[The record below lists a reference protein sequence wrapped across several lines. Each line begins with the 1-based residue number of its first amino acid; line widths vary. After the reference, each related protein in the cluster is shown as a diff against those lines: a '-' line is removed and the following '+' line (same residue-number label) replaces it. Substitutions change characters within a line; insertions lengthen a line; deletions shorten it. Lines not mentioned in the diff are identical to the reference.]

1 MLRAL
6 RSLDP
11 WLPPFLLMGAIYYLS
26 AQPDLNSGLGIVD
39 LIGRKFVHG
48 ALYAVLWFL
57 WWRVLRTALTEERA
71 TAAAFAIAVG
81 YAATDEYHQT
91 FIQGRHGAVEDVAID
106 AAGAALAIAAWLV
119 LRRRTRRQ
127 ELAERV

>member
-6 RSLDP
+6 RRLDP

-39 LIGRKFVHG
+39 LIGRKFVHA
-48 ALYAVLWFL
+48 ALYALLWFL

-71 TAAAFAIAVG
+71 AAAAFAVAVG
-81 YAATDEYHQT
+81 YAATDEFHQT
-91 FIQGRHGAVEDVAID
+91 FIQGRHGAVQDVAID
-106 AAGAALAIAAWLV
+106 AAGAALAVAAWLV

-127 ELAERV
+127 ELAERA

>member
-6 RSLDP
+6 RRLDP
-11 WLPPFLLMGAIYYLS
+11 WVPPFLLMGTIYYLS

-39 LIGRKFVHG
+39 LIGRKFVHAG
-48 ALYAVLWFL
+48 LYALLWFL
-57 WWRVLRTALTEERA
+57 WWRVLRTALSEERA
-71 TAAAFAIAVG
+71 AAAAFAVAVG

-91 FIQGRHGAVEDVAID
+91 FIQGRHGAVQDVAID

>member
-6 RSLDP
+6 RRLDP

-39 LIGRKFVHG
+39 LIGRKFVHA
-48 ALYAVLWFL
+48 ALYALLWFL
-57 WWRVLRTALTEERA
+57 WWRLLRTAVTEERA
-71 TAAAFAIAVG
+71 AAAAFAVAVG

-91 FIQGRHGAVEDVAID
+91 FIQGRHGAIQDVAID

>member
-6 RSLDP
+6 RRLDP

-39 LIGRKFVHG
+39 LIGRKFVHA
-48 ALYAVLWFL
+48 ALYALLWFL

-71 TAAAFAIAVG
+71 AAASFAVAVG

-106 AAGAALAIAAWLV
+106 AAGAALAVAAWLV

>member
-6 RSLDP
+6 RRLDP

-39 LIGRKFVHG
+39 LIGRKFVHA
-48 ALYAVLWFL
+48 ALYALLWFL

-71 TAAAFAIAVG
+71 AAAAFAVAVG

-91 FIQGRHGAVEDVAID
+91 FIQGRHGAVQDVAID
-106 AAGAALAIAAWLV
+106 AAGAALAVAAWLV
-119 LRRRTRRQ
+119 LRRRARRQ

>member
-6 RSLDP
+6 RRLDP

-39 LIGRKFVHG
+39 LIGRKFVHA
-48 ALYAVLWFL
+48 ALYALLWFL
-57 WWRVLRTALTEERA
+57 WWRLLRTAVTEERA
-71 TAAAFAIAVG
+71 AAAAFAVAVG

-91 FIQGRHGAVEDVAID
+91 FIQGRHGAVQDVAID